1 MFSIFNTKTQL
12 FSILTKNINMIWYDK
27 SKHIMIIQDKI
38 DIRGANT
45 RQIEY
50 DLDTFYE
57 AQDILISF
65 ADDNKEFIYIESD
78 CRILVLKKSDI
89 LYVKSDKNLIDIIT
103 IDESLYR
110 MKVEGY
116 VGDILKS
123 QKLAFEVLLE
133 LNDKLTK

>member
-38 DIRGANT
+38 EINGANT
-45 RQIEY
+45 RQLEY
-50 DLDTFYE
+50 DLDTFYD
-57 AQDILISF
+57 AQDMLISF

-78 CRILVLKKSDI
+78 CRILVLKKDDI
-89 LYVKSDKNLIDIIT
+89 LYVNSVKNLIDIIT

-123 QKLAFEVLLE
+123 QKLAFEILLE

>member
-50 DLDTFYE
+50 DLDTFYD

>member
-38 DIRGANT
+38 DIFGANT

-50 DLDTFYE
+50 DLDTFYD
-57 AQDILISF
+57 AQDMLISF

-89 LYVKSDKNLIDIIT
+89 LYVKSNKNLIDIIT

>member
-50 DLDTFYE
+50 DLDTFYD

-65 ADDNKEFIYIESD
+65 TDDNKEFIYIESD